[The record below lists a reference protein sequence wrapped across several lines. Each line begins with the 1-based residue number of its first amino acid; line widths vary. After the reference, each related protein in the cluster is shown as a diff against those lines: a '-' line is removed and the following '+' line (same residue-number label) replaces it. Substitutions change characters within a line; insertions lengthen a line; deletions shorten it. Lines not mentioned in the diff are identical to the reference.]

1 MLERGAVHSRSPP
14 ENILTKKDKKMK
26 KGIDIF
32 KSLLYNSEAVWDTNL
47 LL

>member
-1 MLERGAVHSRSPP
+1 MSERGVADSCSPP
-14 ENILTKKDKKMK
+14 QKIVTKKDKKMK

-32 KSLLYNSEAVWDTNL
+32 ESLLYNGEAVWDTNL